1 MISITGPPG
10 RDDGATM
17 TRDEPGQTALQM
29 GCGSLLS
36 AGGLGAAALAMA
48 EGDPALIMNAWVV
61 MTIGMA
67 LVLDGIVPDE
77 DDKGQ

>member
-1 MISITGPPG
+1 M
-10 RDDGATM
+10 
-17 TRDEPGQTALQM
+17 QM
-29 GCGSLLS
+29 GCGFLLS

-48 EGDPALIMNAWVV
+48 EGDLALIMNAWVV

>member
-1 MISITGPPG
+1 M
-10 RDDGATM
+10 
-17 TRDEPGQTALQM
+17 QM

-36 AGGLGAAALAMA
+36 AGGLRAAAVAMA
-48 EGDPALIMNAWVV
+48 ESDPALIMNAWVV

-77 DDKGQ
+77 EDKGQ

>member
-1 MISITGPPG
+1 M
-10 RDDGATM
+10 
-17 TRDEPGQTALQM
+17 QM

-36 AGGLGAAALAMA
+36 AGGLSAAAVAMA